1 VGLFN
6 TLKNLGQLAVDTD
19 LQLMTGFNNGVSKLL
34 IDRFQWPH
42 QAIYSEPVQEQLTVI
57 ALDLVMDPKSNYRN
71 ETRERRAEVQLDAAR
86 AFSAKMKATLD
97 EVRARKS

>member
-1 VGLFN
+1 MTVKFKTAKALGLIISPSI
-6 TLKNLGQLAVDTD
+6 LSRADE
-19 LQLMTGFNNGVSKLL
+19 
-34 IDRFQWPH
+34 
-42 QAIYSEPVQEQLTVI
+42 AAI
-57 ALDLVMDPKSNYRN
+57 ALDVVMDPKSNYRN